1 MQGPAERQQDFALA
15 LLDATR
21 PTPRGLVG
29 PDGLPS
35 PRRFAVYRNNVVA
48 GLIGTLK
55 ENYPAVHRIVGDEFF
70 RAMARQFATA
80 HPPRSPVM
88 LDYGADFPVFI
99 DEFEPAARLPYLADV
114 ARIERAW
121 IEAYHAA
128 NAEPVSADDLLVIDQ
143 SHLAEVRLAIHPSLR
158 VTQSQLPALT
168 IWRMNI
174 AGGEPAPVDLE
185 AGGED
190 TLIIRPGAE
199 VMVRQLPMGAAAL
212 VTALSAGEP
221 VVAATIAALEVTPSF
236 DLQTVL
242 AGLIEAGAFIGWSLE
257 RNHAGEPS

>member
-1 MQGPAERQQDFALA
+1 MQGLAERQRDFALA

-21 PTPRGLVG
+21 ATPRGLMG

-48 GLIGTLK
+48 GLIETLR
-55 ENYPAVHRIVGDEFF
+55 ENYPVVHRIVGDEFF
-70 RAMARQFATA
+70 RAMAGRFVIA

-88 LDYGADFPVFI
+88 LGYGTSFPDFI
-99 DEFEPAARLPYLADV
+99 GGFEPAGTLPYLADV

-128 NAEPVSADDLLVIDQ
+128 DAEPLSASDFLAIDQ
-143 SHLAEVRLAIHPSLR
+143 GRLAQVRLAIHPTLR
-158 VTQSQLPALT
+158 VTQSRFPALT

-174 AGGEPAPVDLE
+174 AGGEPAAVDLE

-190 TLIIRPGAE
+190 ALIIRPSAE
-199 VMVRQLPMGAAAL
+199 VVVHQLPMGAAAF
-212 VTALSAGEP
+212 VRAFGAGKP
-221 VVAATIAALEVTPSF
+221 AVAATIAALATTPYF
-236 DLQTVL
+236 DLRTML
-242 AGLIEAGAFIGWSLE
+242 AGLIEAGAFVGWSLE
-257 RNHAGEPS
+257 RDSGDGAS

>member
-1 MQGPAERQQDFALA
+1 MQGPAERQQDFAMA
-15 LLDATR
+15 LLDAAR
-21 PTPRGLVG
+21 ATPPGVVG

-48 GLIGTLK
+48 GLIETLK

-70 RAMARQFATA
+70 RAMAGQFATT
-80 HPPRSPVM
+80 HPPQSPIM
-88 LDYGADFPVFI
+88 LAYGADFPEFI
-99 DEFEPAARLPYLADV
+99 DGFEPVATLPYLADV

-128 NAEPVSADDLLVIDQ
+128 DAEPLSAADLLAIDQ
-143 SHLAEVRLAIHPSLR
+143 DRLAQVRLALHPSLR
-158 VTQSQLPALT
+158 VTQSRFPALT

-174 AGGEPAPVDLE
+174 AGGEPAAVDLE

-199 VMVRQLPMGAAAL
+199 VRVHQIPMGAAAL
-212 VTALSAGEP
+212 VTCLGGGKP
-221 VVAATIAALEVTPSF
+221 VVAAAMAALEVTIHF
-236 DLQTVL
+236 DLGATL
-242 AGLIEAGAFIGWSLE
+242 AGLIEAGAFIGWSFE
-257 RNHAGEPS
+257 QDTGGEPS

>member
-48 GLIGTLK
+48 GLIETLK

-70 RAMARQFATA
+70 RAMAGQFAAA
-80 HPPRSPVM
+80 HPPRSPIM

-99 DEFEPAARLPYLADV
+99 DGFEPAATLPYLADV

-128 NAEPVSADDLLVIDQ
+128 DAEPLSAGDLLVIDQ
-143 SHLAEVRLAIHPSLR
+143 ERLAEVRLAIHPSLR
-158 VTQSQLPALT
+158 VAQSRFPALT

-174 AGGEPAPVDLE
+174 AGGEPAAVDLE

-199 VMVRQLPMGAAAL
+199 VVVRQLPMGAAAL
-212 VTALSAGEP
+212 VSALGAGEP
-221 VVAATIAALEVTPSF
+221 VMAATVAALKATPCF
-236 DLQTVL
+236 DLGAVL
-242 AGLIEAGAFIGWSLE
+242 AGLIEAGAFIGWSLG
-257 RNHAGEPS
+257 RNAGGEPS